1 VAARRKRANKPLK
14 PEYWLWPVIPAN
26 ILVAAG
32 LFWYGWSTQA
42 HAFPVIPLL
51 GLGVFGFGIMAI
63 FQPVQIFLV
72 NTFPVHSASA
82 LAASNLLR
90 SVVGGVLPLG
100 GQKLY
105 STLGYGW
112 GNSLLA
118 FIALGLTPLPV
129 LLMRFGERLREGDRN
144 VQ

>member
-1 VAARRKRANKPLK
+1 
-14 PEYWLWPVIPAN
+14 
-26 ILVAAG
+26 
-32 LFWYGWSTQA
+32 
-42 HAFPVIPLL
+42 
-51 GLGVFGFGIMAI
+51 
-63 FQPVQIFLV
+63 
-72 NTFPVHSASA
+72 
-82 LAASNLLR
+82 
-90 SVVGGVLPLG
+90 VLPLG

-129 LLMRFGERLREGDRN
+129 LLMRFGERLRKGDRN